1 MSSTDTAQR
10 GLAARIIR
18 TFALPII
25 VGWVALIAVLNVTA
39 PQLEVVGQNQAV
51 SMSPDA
57 APSMIAMKR
66 IGKVF
71 EEGNSDSSAMIVLEG
86 QEPLGEAARAF
97 YDQMIAKLRAD
108 TKHVESIQ
116 DFWGDPLTAAG
127 AQSNDGKA
135 VYVQIKTAGN
145 QGEAL
150 ANESI
155 AAVKA
160 DIDSL
165 TPPPGVKV
173 YLTGA
178 AAMVADQQ
186 ETGDKSLRVTEMVT
200 FVVIITR
207 LISGSDP

>member
-71 EEGNSDSSAMIVLEG
+71 ETAIQHSDAG
-86 QEPLGEAARAF
+86 
-97 YDQMIAKLRAD
+97 IALLHK
-108 TKHVESIQ
+108 
-116 DFWGDPLTAAG
+116 
-127 AQSNDGKA
+127 
-135 VYVQIKTAGN
+135 
-145 QGEAL
+145 
-150 ANESI
+150 
-155 AAVKA
+155 
-160 DIDSL
+160 
-165 TPPPGVKV
+165 
-173 YLTGA
+173 
-178 AAMVADQQ
+178 
-186 ETGDKSLRVTEMVT
+186 TGDLALVGALPT
-200 FVVIITR
+200 
-207 LISGSDP
+207 